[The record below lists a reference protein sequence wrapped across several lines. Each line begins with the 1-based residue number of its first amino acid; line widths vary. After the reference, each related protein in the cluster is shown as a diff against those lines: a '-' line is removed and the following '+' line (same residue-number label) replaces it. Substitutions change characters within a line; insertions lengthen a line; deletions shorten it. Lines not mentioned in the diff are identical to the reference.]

1 MLYKNDMEYIIIPT
15 KDKSE
20 TTFFLNLLKK
30 MRKDVSSYSSK
41 EMEDLAFI
49 AALKEAEKSG
59 KGSLDKVKA
68 HLSKVAQGK
77 WMSKFKSLSRK
88 ILQR

>member
-1 MLYKNDMEYIIIPT
+1 MEYIIIPT

-30 MRKDVSSYSSK
+30 MHKEASSLSSGK
-41 EMEDLAFI
+41 MEDIAFI

-59 KGSLDKVKA
+59 KWSLNKVKA
-68 HLSKVAQGK
+68 HLSKVASGK
-77 WMSKFKSLSRK
+77 
-88 ILQR
+88 